1 MRLNERRVVGE
12 VGAPRRVVEE
22 PARRA
27 DGKLR
32 RGNQQEPWSGTVAGM
47 PGRPPLSLTLLG
59 LYPKKPGSAAVG
71 ALARLNL
78 PKTLRRPLLG
88 RFAAAYGANLEEADR
103 PLEEYASFLD
113 FFTRRL
119 RPGLRPQAPS
129 APGGINSPV
138 DGALIASGR
147 VEDGTLLQAK
157 GRPYRLEELLD
168 GDAASAELAGA
179 HYLTLYLAP
188 KDYHRI
194 HVPLSGV
201 CVSVGRVEGE
211 LWPVN
216 DASTRFTPGLYVRNR
231 RAYWIA
237 RGAGA
242 ADGLIVAAVLV
253 AATHV
258 GGVVIDPRW
267 LSGRALPSRGRLDV
281 ASLPCA
287 PGDDLGTFE
296 LGSTVVLL
304 VGGTKAGAW
313 RPTRGLGPV
322 RVGERL
328 GSF

>member
-1 MRLNERRVVGE
+1 M
-12 VGAPRRVVEE
+12 A
-22 PARRA
+22 
-27 DGKLR
+27 
-32 RGNQQEPWSGTVAGM
+32 
-47 PGRPPLSLTLLG
+47 GRPPLSLSLLG
-59 LYPKKPGSAAVG
+59 LYPKKAGSLVVG
-71 ALARLNL
+71 ALAGLTL
-78 PKTLRRPLLG
+78 PGGLRRPLLG
-88 RFAAAYGANLEEADR
+88 RFAASYGASLDEAER

-119 RPGLRPQAPS
+119 KPGLRPQAP
-129 APGGINSPV
+129 AVPGGINSPV

-147 VEDGTLLQAK
+147 VTEGTLLQAK
-157 GRPYRLEELLD
+157 GLPYRLDELLD
-168 GDAASAELAGA
+168 GDPLAAELAGA

-194 HVPLSGV
+194 HVPLAGA

-216 DASTRFTPGLYVRNR
+216 DASTNFTPRLYVRNR

-237 RGAGA
+237 GGSGP
-242 ADGLIVAAVLV
+242 DEGLVVAAVLV

-267 LSGRALPSRGRLDV
+267 LSGKALPRRGRLDV
-281 ASLPCA
+281 PALPCK

-304 VGGTKAGAW
+304 VGGERAGAW
-313 RPTRGLGPV
+313 KPTRTLGPV
-322 RVGERL
+322 KVGENL
-328 GSF
+328 GAFEG